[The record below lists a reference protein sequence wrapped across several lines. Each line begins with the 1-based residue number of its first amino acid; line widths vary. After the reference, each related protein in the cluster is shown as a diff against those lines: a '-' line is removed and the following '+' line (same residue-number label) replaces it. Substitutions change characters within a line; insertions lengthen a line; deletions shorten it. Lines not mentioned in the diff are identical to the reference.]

1 MNKKFTRWLLCML
14 VCMFS
19 SATWALDQVGGV
31 YQIGTGQD
39 LADFAALVNG
49 GDVTANAVLTADIDY
64 TGQTTMIGSR
74 SKKFAG
80 TLDGQGHT
88 ITLDFTATAENYSLF
103 GYVCGAVRNLR
114 VTGTVKAGV
123 KAVGGIISNL
133 YGGLL
138 ENCYCDVVMEI
149 SLTGD
154 ATCGGLV
161 GRSGIASS
169 LRNCVFAGKLVG
181 KAAQRCGGLIGWVEG
196 STSISNCL
204 QLGEM
209 DIDVNADS
217 YALGRNS
224 QKEGKIN
231 N

>member
-64 TGQTTMIGSR
+64 TGQTAMIGSR
-74 SKKFAG
+74 SKRFAG

-103 GYVCGAVRNLR
+103 GYVC
-114 VTGTVKAGV
+114 
-123 KAVGGIISNL
+123 
-133 YGGLL
+133 
-138 ENCYCDVVMEI
+138 
-149 SLTGD
+149 
-154 ATCGGLV
+154 
-161 GRSGIASS
+161 
-169 LRNCVFAGKLVG
+169 
-181 KAAQRCGGLIGWVEG
+181 
-196 STSISNCL
+196 
-204 QLGEM
+204 
-209 DIDVNADS
+209 
-217 YALGRNS
+217 
-224 QKEGKIN
+224 
-231 N
+231 